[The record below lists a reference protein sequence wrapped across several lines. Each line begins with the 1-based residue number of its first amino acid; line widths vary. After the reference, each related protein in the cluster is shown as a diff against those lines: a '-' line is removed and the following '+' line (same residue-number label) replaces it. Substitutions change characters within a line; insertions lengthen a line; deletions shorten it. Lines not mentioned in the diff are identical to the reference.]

1 MKKFLAILL
10 AVMLLLTF
18 AGCNR
23 DKDTGVNQATPE
35 AFVKPENY
43 VTVLKVTINP
53 EFNLYLDK
61 DGVVLAVEPVN
72 ADAKSVA
79 QDITT
84 TGDIKT
90 VMETIVSAT
99 NKGGFVKENAK
110 VDIKVTEVKDTA
122 VSPMEVLNT
131 AKETADDSFKKID
144 ATVTVSS
151 SVADNVVFVTADPT
165 PETTTQ
171 APTQE
176 PTQAPTQEPTKA
188 PTPKPTPKPTEA
200 PSYTSIASKKG
211 VWLVNFVNKN
221 GEMIKAELSLS
232 AEEQGVTGDVGDPL
246 SKFPD
251 NVKEDIKPDC
261 ELIDGEYYYFG
272 RGDGCPFSSV
282 TENGNKVT
290 VLDEDSKSLVL
301 ERIGENALKVV
312 SIESGFGVLDGLKTG
327 TQITYKA

>member
-23 DKDTGVNQATPE
+23 DKDTGVKQATPE

-72 ADAKSVA
+72 EDAKSVA
-79 QDITT
+79 KDITA

-144 ATVTVSS
+144 ATVTVST
-151 SVADNVVFVTADPT
+151 SVAENVTFITADPT
-165 PETTTQ
+165 PE
-171 APTQE
+171 PTKE
-176 PTQAPTQEPTKA
+176 PTQAPTQA
-188 PTPKPTPKPTEA
+188 PTPKPTEA
-200 PSYTSIASKKG
+200 PKLTPIALKTGK
-211 VWLVNFVNKN
+211 WLVTFVNGNNKL
-221 GEMIKAELSLS
+221 IKAKISLAGDEYGVS
-232 AEEQGVTGDVGDPL
+232 ASVGDHL
-246 SKFPD
+246 STLSEEVRE
-251 NVKEDIKPDC
+251 NVKPDC
-261 ELIDGEYYYFG
+261 EIFNGEYYYVAT
-272 RGDGCPFSSV
+272 GDGGPFSSV
-282 TENGNKVT
+282 NENGNKIT

-301 ERIGENALKVV
+301 ERTGENTLKVV
-312 SIESGFGVLDGLKTG
+312 SIESGFGVLDGLKAG
-327 TQITYKA
+327 SQITYQQ

>member
-1 MKKFLAILL
+1 
-10 AVMLLLTF
+10 MLLLTF

-131 AKETADDSFKKID
+131 AKATADDSFKKID
-144 ATVTVSS
+144 ASVSVS
-151 SVADNVVFVTADPT
+151 ASVADDVVFLTADPT
-165 PETTTQ
+165 PNTSTQ
-171 APTQE
+171 APTQT

-188 PTPKPTPKPTEA
+188 PTPKPTEA
-200 PSYTSIASKKG
+200 PSYTKIASKKG

-246 SKFPD
+246 SKFPEE
-251 NVKEDIKPDC
+251 VREDIKPDC

-290 VLDEDSKSLVL
+290 VLDEDSKTLVL
-301 ERIGENALKVV
+301 ERIGENTLKLV
-312 SIESGFGVLDGLKTG
+312 SIESGFGVLDGIKAG
-327 TQITYKA
+327 TTITYQ